1 MDRTEPCT
9 WWLTGLPAAG
19 KTTLA
24 HALATALR
32 QQGRAVCVL
41 DGDELRRGLCSDL
54 GFSEAD
60 REENMRRAAATAA
73 LLNQQGID
81 VVAALISPTARGRA
95 AARQTLG
102 EGRFF
107 EVHVATPLAV
117 CMARDPKGLYAR
129 ARAHVGQGM
138 GLTGLDAAYEVPTA
152 PEARIDTREH
162 TTPAA
167 VRQLLALRC
176 SPATVATGADL
187 RLSPC
192 TA

>member
-1 MDRTEPCT
+1 MDRFEPST

-24 HALATALR
+24 HALVTELR
-32 QQGRAVCVL
+32 RQGRAACVL

-54 GFSEAD
+54 GFSEVD
-60 REENMRRAAATAA
+60 REENMRRAAHMAA

-107 EVHVATPLAV
+107 EVHVSTPLAV

-129 ARAHVGQGM
+129 ARATTGQGL
-138 GLTGLDAAYEVPTA
+138 GLTGLDAAYEVPAA
-152 PEARIDTREH
+152 PDARIDTREG
-162 TTPAA
+162 TTPVA
-167 VRQLLALRC
+167 VQRLLALRRAPVGVTLRPSAC
-176 SPATVATGADL
+176 PA
-187 RLSPC
+187 
-192 TA
+192 

>member
-1 MDRTEPCT
+1 MDRLQPCT

-24 HALATALR
+24 NALATELR
-32 QQGRAVCVL
+32 RQGRAVCVL

-54 GFSEAD
+54 GFSGAD

-81 VVAALISPTARGRA
+81 VVAALISPTAHGRA
-95 AARQTLG
+95 AARQALG

-138 GLTGLDAAYEVPTA
+138 GLTGLDAAYEVPAA
-152 PEARIDTREH
+152 PEARIDTREC
-162 TTPAA
+162 TTPVA
-167 VRQLLALRC
+167 VQQLLALRHT
-176 SPATVATGADL
+176 PAAADW
-187 RLSPC
+187 RLSAC
-192 TA
+192 AA